1 MINKKDKIK
10 KTNNEMEM
18 ILNEKDNDVNYTGNY
33 NYKL

>member
-10 KTNNEMEM
+10 KTNNKMEM